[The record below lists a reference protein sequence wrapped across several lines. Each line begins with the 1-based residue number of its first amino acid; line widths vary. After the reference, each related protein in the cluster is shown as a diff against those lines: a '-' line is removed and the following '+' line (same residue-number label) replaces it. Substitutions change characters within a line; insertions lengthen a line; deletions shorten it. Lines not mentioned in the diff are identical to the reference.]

1 MSEKAG
7 PIRVGLIGLGRSGWS
22 IHAKASQSI
31 PELFKAVAVTDR
43 IEQRMRDAAGELKA
57 VACASVDELL
67 AQKEVELVV
76 VASQNKD
83 HKDHVVRALQAGKHV
98 LCEKPFGLTTADAD

>member
-1 MSEKAG
+1 MSEISG

-22 IHAKASQSI
+22 IHAKAYQSI
-31 PELFKAVAVTDR
+31 PELYRAVAVTDR
-43 IEQRMRDAAGELKA
+43 IEQRMRDAAAELNA

-67 AQKEVELVV
+67 AQKEIDLII

-83 HKDHVVRALQAGKHV
+83 HRDHVVRALQAG
-98 LCEKPFGLTTADAD
+98 